1 MNSKTTILLL
11 SFSLTLCH
19 TAPVKRQASN
29 IDLFDQLIFVDTDL
43 KVMRDVESN
52 SFCPDPKAIGKCVQI
67 EFPLGQKA
75 LCYVYDR
82 YMDYTLRLLSTPSD
96 SPLFA
101 SYTANQYVAWK
112 SLNSTCSWVK
122 SNTSSN
128 TLPSCTVP
136 AIEQVCTIYRIHESF
151 QEIKVLISRLIREQE
166 SRELPPGSDI
176 SGWLQSN
183 LTPEPE
189 SITSTLLRTTGC
201 TKNSE
206 GVFSC

>member
-1 MNSKTTILLL
+1 MKCSTIIM
-11 SFSLTLCH
+11 LCIFYICH
-19 TAPVKRQASN
+19 AE
-29 IDLFDQLIFVDTDL
+29 LFDQLQRVDLDL
-43 KVMRDVESN
+43 DVMRRVESR
-52 SFCPDPKAIGKCVQI
+52 SFCPGLISKCVKI
-67 EFPLGQKA
+67 KFPLGQKA

-112 SLNSTCSWVK
+112 SLNSTCNWVK
-122 SNTSSN
+122 SSTSNS

-136 AIEQVCTIYRIHESF
+136 AIEQVCAIYRIHENF

-166 SRELPPGSDI
+166 SSELPRGGDK

-189 SITSTLLRTTGC
+189 NITSTLLSVTGC
-201 TKNSE
+201 TKNN
-206 GVFSC
+206 GDFSC

>member
-1 MNSKTTILLL
+1 MNGKVVILLL
-11 SFSLTLCH
+11 GLSLVLCH
-19 TAPVKRQASN
+19 AVPVKRQTAYSDSFN
-29 IDLFDQLIFVDTDL
+29 QLRSVDSGLD
-43 KVMRDVESN
+43 VMRTVESR
-52 SFCPDPKAIGKCVQI
+52 SSCPGLISECVQI

-112 SLNSTCSWVK
+112 SLNSTCNWVK
-122 SNTSSN
+122 SSTSNS

-136 AIEQVCTIYRIHESF
+136 EIEQVCTIYRIRESF
-151 QEIKVLISRLIREQE
+151 QEIKVLISRLIRESLE
-166 SRELPPGSDI
+166 DDELPPGSDI
-176 SGWLQSN
+176 PGWLQSN

-189 SITSTLLRTTGC
+189 SITSTLLRITGC